1 MIVPVT
7 VCKNLLGFSLK
18 LRIEGGIRR
27 NKARHRKCEIRKNNA
42 TSGPRHPGRVGCR
55 RRSGEARDR
64 AGGECQGAKTSG
76 DACGLGRG
84 GAEGLTG
91 EPRPGSRLSLRV
103 WSGER
108 CISTRRSPSQL
119 QPKPRG
125 SPLRLSAAAIFAL
138 TGGSRGRYFRR
149 TSEQV
154 RPARTPPVVPP
165 GRVPGPRG
173 HLSGS
178 EHRWCRWGAAEDIH
192 RGGRG
197 AGSGMLP
204 IEEGTGERWRRTV
217 AAGLFLLGMAGT
229 PLAQETLPRVGPEVG
244 LTAPVFALPDLAGDL
259 SSLIGRAGWPIGA
272 SATRGG
278 ISTRPGRWGSA
289 SWRPARSSPGP
300 LYVRL
305 CHRHLR

>member
-42 TSGPRHPGRVGCR
+42 TSGPRHPGRVRCR

-173 HLSGS
+173 HLSDQSIAGVAGGRRRIS
-178 EHRWCRWGAAEDIH
+178 TAAAEV
-192 RGGRG
+192 
-197 AGSGMLP
+197 P
-204 IEEGTGERWRRTV
+204 
-217 AAGLFLLGMAGT
+217 AAGCSPSKKGLESGGDG
-229 PLAQETLPRVGPEVG
+229 PWPRGC
-244 LTAPVFALPDLAGDL
+244 
-259 SSLIGRAGWPIGA
+259 SCWGWPGRRSPRKPFRG
-272 SATRGG
+272 SAQ
-278 ISTRPGRWGSA
+278 RWGS
-289 SWRPARSSPGP
+289 RLRSSPSRTWPGTSAP
-300 LYVRL
+300 
-305 CHRHLR
+305 

>member
-1 MIVPVT
+1 MQ
-7 VCKNLLGFSLK
+7 LLPRG
-18 LRIEGGIRR
+18 IQAGYAAVGGAVRL
-27 NKARHRKCEIRKNNA
+27 AA
-42 TSGPRHPGRVGCR
+42 G
-55 RRSGEARDR
+55 R
-64 AGGECQGAKTSG
+64 AGSARERKRPGMPA
-76 DACGLGRG
+76 GRARWCRGTYG
-84 GAEGLTG
+84 GAGAGVAPESSGLVGRT
-91 EPRPGSRLSLRV
+91 LHLHA
-103 WSGER
+103 
-108 CISTRRSPSQL
+108 
-119 QPKPRG
+119 PKPRG
-125 SPLRLSAAAIFAL
+125 FPLRRSAAAIFAL
-138 TGGSRGRYFRR
+138 TGGSRGRYFRP

-204 IEEGTGERWRRTV
+204 IEEGTVERWRRTV
-217 AAGLFLLGMAGT
+217 AAGSFLLGMAGA

-278 ISTRPGRWGSA
+278 ISTRPGRW
-289 SWRPARSSPGP
+289 
-300 LYVRL
+300 
-305 CHRHLR
+305 